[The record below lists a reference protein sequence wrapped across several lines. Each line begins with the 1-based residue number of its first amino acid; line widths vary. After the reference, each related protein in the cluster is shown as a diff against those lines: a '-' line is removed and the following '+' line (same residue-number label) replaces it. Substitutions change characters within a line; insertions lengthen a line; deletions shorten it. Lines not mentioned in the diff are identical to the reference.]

1 MQDWQTEA
9 REHIKQ
15 LHLQLDPPNQEP
27 LSQFQA
33 NRPNLSKERT
43 WIRSKSA
50 RHNKSNLRDWYPIS
64 IEAASIERSIQ
75 QSLREERELLQKKL
89 GGFRANL
96 AGKEGDYSSPHNVLQ
111 GKPCSDALTTKF
123 YFTFTV
129 RIAPLRKARQEL
141 REEIGGFDIALR
153 AKQQEKFQT
162 SLSILK
168 FAAFK
173 LLPKKHNGFN
183 VADTC
188 VKRVSLHQVLSR
200 VPKRQAIGGRVAYTR
215 GVVQADRCTRPMRH
229 LRVSLEGSR
238 LIIL

>member
-1 MQDWQTEA
+1 MEAPAESRTES
-9 REHIKQ
+9 
-15 LHLQLDPPNQEP
+15 LGLQHETKFPETTIETTAPPTGS
-27 LSQFQA
+27 SQ
-33 NRPNLSKERT
+33 PRT
-43 WIRSKSA
+43 TVTIPGESPESQA

-162 SLSILK
+162 S
-168 FAAFK
+168 
-173 LLPKKHNGFN
+173 HNGFN